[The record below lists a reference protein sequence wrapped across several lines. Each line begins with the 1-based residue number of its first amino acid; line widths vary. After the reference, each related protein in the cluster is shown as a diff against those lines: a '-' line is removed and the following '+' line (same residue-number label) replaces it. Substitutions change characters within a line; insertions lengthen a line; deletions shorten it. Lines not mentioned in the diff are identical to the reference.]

1 MSNTEVTNRD
11 NAAITQLRTDL
22 HRMGDQFKFALP
34 AHIPV
39 ERFVRVVM
47 TAIQNNPKLMKC
59 TRQSLFNACMKAA
72 QDGLLP
78 DGREG
83 AIVPY
88 GEDEDGK
95 GKSDVAQWMPMIF
108 GIRKK
113 VRNSGAL
120 SDWNCQVVHEG
131 DDFDYAL
138 GDNPYIHHKPSSRG
152 GRTRPVTHAYSIAKF
167 PDGTLSRE
175 VMNID
180 QIKDIQSKAKAKRGP
195 WSDPIFY
202 PEMCR
207 KTVAKLHSKQLPMS
221 TDLDTLMRRDDD
233 LYNFAGASDRGNKA
247 VARPSAMA
255 AFDTFASEPP
265 IEHDPPKQVEQQQ
278 PREVREPDQQP
289 AQKEPE
295 QTEPQK
301 EPQKEP
307 PAEPST
313 EALATAYE
321 RGKEAK
327 TKGMARRAIPGEY
340 RMPERTKEALAWA
353 RGWDGEAE

>member
-1 MSNTEVTNRD
+1 MSNTEVQTRD

-22 HRMGDQFKFALP
+22 QRMGDQFKFALP

-88 GEDEDGK
+88 GEDEEGK

-120 SDWNCQVVHEG
+120 ADWNVQVVQEG

-138 GDNPYIHHKPSSRG
+138 GDNPYIHHKPAARG
-152 GRTRPVTHAYSIAKF
+152 GRARPVLYAYSIAKF

-180 QIKDIQSKAKAKRGP
+180 QIKDIQSKSKAKRGP

-207 KTVAKLHSKQLPMS
+207 KTVARLHSKQLPMS
-221 TDLDTLMRRDDD
+221 TDLDTLMRRDDA
-233 LYNFAGASDRGNKA
+233 LYDFTGASDRGNKGA
-247 VARPSAMA
+247 ARPSAMA
-255 AFDTFASEPP
+255 AFDQFASEPP
-265 IEHDPPKQVEQQQ
+265 IEHEAPKQVEQQPPQ
-278 PREVREPDQQP
+278 PSPPTQPESPPVREPEQQP
-289 AQKEPE
+289 
-295 QTEPQK
+295 PQK
-301 EPQKEP
+301 DP
-307 PAEPST
+307 PAEPT
-313 EALATAYE
+313 PEALHTAYD

-327 TKGMARRAIPGEY
+327 TKGMARRAVPGEY
-340 RMPERTKEALAWA
+340 RTPERTKEALAWA
-353 RGWDGEAE
+353 RGWDGEQVE